1 VVKWNNYEVNK
12 DTKFMNRPLNRVF
25 GIVLILTAIFGL
37 IFSIVGLIAVWSFK
51 PSVTN
56 SLLESLQIAKSSL
69 NTTAEGLAVAEES
82 LNASIGS
89 LTALQDTVD
98 ATAATLK
105 DTTPMVTTLQDLT
118 SNDLPEALDSAQ
130 TSLQAA
136 QESARIIDSVLSAL
150 TSIPFVSPN
159 IYNPPVPLHEALS
172 QVSDSLVDL
181 PDALSTIEESLND
194 TSANLEA
201 MQTDIELIAAD
212 IRGIQDS
219 MEDAKT
225 VVQDYQNLVDDLTV
239 RAERM
244 EARIPLWVN
253 TAAILS
259 SFVLV
264 WAGITQIGLFYQG
277 IWLLRGIPPVAV

>member
-1 VVKWNNYEVNK
+1 
-12 DTKFMNRPLNRVF
+12 MNRPLNRVF
-25 GIVLILTAIFGL
+25 GIVLIITAIFGFV
-37 IFSIVGLIAVWSFK
+37 FSVVGLVTVWRFK
-51 PSVTN
+51 PSLTA
-56 SLLESLQIAKSSL
+56 SLLESLEIAKSSL

-89 LTALQDTVD
+89 VTALQDTVE
-98 ATAATLK
+98 ATATTLK
-105 DTTPMVTTLQDLT
+105 DTTPMIATLQDLT
-118 SNDLPEALDSAQ
+118 NKDLPQTLDSAQ

-136 QESARIIDSVLSAL
+136 QESAKIIDSVLSAL

-159 IYNPPVPLHEALS
+159 IYNPPVPLHEALA

-194 TSANLEA
+194 TSANLEE
-201 MQTDIELIAAD
+201 MQVDIELIAAD

-225 VVQDYQNLVDDLTV
+225 VIQDYQNLVDDLTV

-244 EARIPLWVN
+244 EQRIPRWMN
-253 TAAILS
+253 TSAIIATFL
-259 SFVLV
+259 LV
-264 WAGITQIGLFYQG
+264 WAGIAQIGLLYQG
-277 IWLLRGIPPVAV
+277 IWLLQGSTPVNR

>member
-1 VVKWNNYEVNK
+1 
-12 DTKFMNRPLNRVF
+12 MNPPLNRVF
-25 GIVLILTAIFGL
+25 GIVLIITAIFGL
-37 IFSIVGLIAVWSFK
+37 VFSIVGLVAVWRFK
-51 PSVTN
+51 PPVTA
-56 SLLESLQIAKSSL
+56 SLLESIQIAKSSL

-89 LTALQDTVD
+89 VTALQDTVD

-105 DTTPMVTTLQDLT
+105 DTTPMIATLQDL
-118 SNDLPEALDSAQ
+118 SRNDLPETLDSAQ

-136 QESARIIDSVLSAL
+136 QESAKIIDSVLSAL

-172 QVSDSLVDL
+172 QVSDSLIDL
-181 PDALSTIEESLND
+181 PEALSTIEESLND
-194 TSANLEA
+194 TSANLEE
-201 MQTDIELIAAD
+201 MQADIELIAAD

-225 VVQDYQNLVDDLTV
+225 VVQDYQDLVDDLTV
-239 RAERM
+239 RAGRM
-244 EARIPLWVN
+244 EERIPRWVN
-253 TAAILS
+253 TTAIMAT
-259 SFVLV
+259 FVLV
-264 WAGITQIGLFYQG
+264 WAAIAQIGLFYQG